1 MLWKKMKTCPEASKK
16 DPRKLPRPEIQPE
29 KSREDP
35 KKDPR
40 DPKGA
45 PEANQDRKVSNS
57 LSKSKGFEKK
67 HQIP

>member
-1 MLWKKMKTCPEASKK
+1 MKTCPEASKK
-16 DPRKLPRPEIQPE
+16 DLRKLSRPEIRPE

-35 KKDPR
+35 KNDPR

-45 PEANQDRKVSNS
+45 PEADQARKVSNS
-57 LSKSKGFEKK
+57 LRKIDVFKKK